1 MEIKKVVVIGSGTMG
16 SGIAAHLCNANI
28 PVTLLDLKT
37 DISEKARDNIQRSK
51 PPLLLDK
58 SKINNIKVGNIFENF
73 SEVKEADWVVEAVV
87 ERIDVKHDIYE
98 KIFKERK
105 KGAIVSSN
113 TSSIPIKVL
122 SQNLT
127 EGEKKDFCITHF
139 FNPVR
144 YMALLEIVKNEN
156 NDLEKINALKKFCEI
171 ELGKGAIVCNDTPGF
186 LGNRVGVYAM
196 QIAMTEAFK
205 MKLSIE
211 EADAIFGRPMGIP
224 KTGIFGLYD
233 LIGID
238 LMADVLKS
246 FIKELPK
253 TDNFHEV
260 AKEIPL
266 VKKLIET
273 GYTGRK
279 GKGGFYRINKTD
291 GKKVMEALNLET
303 GEYHASKKINIK
315 SGKVDLVALI
325 NRDDKYGKYAWS
337 VISKI
342 IKYASSLIPGITK
355 EFNDIDEA
363 MRLGFNWSKGPF
375 EMLEEIGVDNFF
387 NKVDEYG
394 NIDFLEN
401 LAKSKN
407 EKFYGERQ
415 KYTDIETLGKVKKKA
430 TSIDGNDSAKIYRFK
445 DYNIVEFTTKANAL
459 DYDSMDALN
468 KATDKPLI
476 IINES
481 MQFSAGVN
489 LSYTMNYADKRDF
502 KSIEKFIK
510 YFQETCKQL
519 KYSDHPV
526 ISAPSGLTL
535 GGGFEVMVQSNFVAS
550 HTNIVVGL
558 VETIVGLV
566 PAGGGCKEMLARWL
580 ETEEAKKDPHYAP
593 LRVFDIIGNAKT
605 ATSPVEAEPLKY
617 LRAKD
622 KKIMNRNSL
631 LEVSKKIIEENRDFK
646 TPSENSF
653 NLPGK
658 AVKDEMIKTLEKL
671 YDDKI
676 ILDHG
681 MEVGKE
687 LANVLSGG
695 DTTIDKTLS
704 EDDMFKL
711 ELDSFM
717 RLIETKK
724 TQERI
729 KHTLATGKPLVNYY
743 FLLFFIFYFF
753 ITKFFNYLLFFSY
766 LLQIKFSF
774 PFFYSFIFFYNSFF
788 FCNSSFN
795 YFLFF

>member
-1 MEIKKVVVIGSGTMG
+1 MKIKNVVVIGSGTMG

-37 DISEKARDNIQRSK
+37 EISENARERIHKSR
-51 PPLLLDK
+51 PPLLIDK
-58 SKINNIKVGNIFENF
+58 SKIRNIKVGNIKDDF
-73 SEVKEADWVVEAVV
+73 SVVEQADWVVEAVV
-87 ERIDVKHDIYE
+87 ERIDIKHQIYE
-98 KIFKERK
+98 KIFNSRK
-105 KGAIVSSN
+105 DGAIVSSN

-122 SQNLT
+122 SQNLNK
-127 EGEKKDFCITHF
+127 EQKKDFCITHF

-144 YMALLEIVKNEN
+144 YMGLLEIVKNED
-156 NDLEKINALKKFCEI
+156 NDLNKINQLKEFCEL

-205 MKLSIE
+205 MKLSVE

-224 KTGIFGLYD
+224 KTGVFGLYD

-253 TDNFHEV
+253 TDEFHEV

-279 GKGGFYRINKTD
+279 GKGGFYRMKKTD
-291 GKKVMEALNLET
+291 SGKVMEAINLQT
-303 GEYHASKKINIK
+303 GDYSLTKKIDIK
-315 SGKVDLVALI
+315 SDKVDLKGLI
-325 NRDDKYGKYAWS
+325 NRNDKYGEYAWS
-337 VISKI
+337 VLEKI
-342 IKYASSLIPGITK
+342 IKYASSLVPEITK

-363 MRLGFNWSKGPF
+363 MRLGFNWAKGPF
-375 EMLEEIGVDNFF
+375 EMLEEIGVKNFF
-387 NKVDEYG
+387 EKVENFKG
-394 NIDFLEN
+394 NNFLEN
-401 LAKSKN
+401 LSKTKN
-407 EKFYGERQ
+407 ENFYGERQ
-415 KYTDIETLGKVKKKA
+415 KYTSIETLGKVKKTA
-430 TSIDGNDSAKIYRFK
+430 TSVDGNSSASIYRFN

-459 DYDSMDALN
+459 DYDSMDALK

-489 LSYTMNYADKRDF
+489 LTYTMEFADKNDF

-510 YFQETCKQL
+510 YFQETCKHL
-519 KYSDHPV
+519 KYSKHPV

-535 GGGFEVMVQSNFVAS
+535 GGGFEVLVQSNFVAS
-550 HTNIVVGL
+550 HTNIVIGL
-558 VETIVGLV
+558 VETIVGLI

-580 ETEEAKKDPHYAP
+580 DTEQAKKDPNYAP
-593 LRVFDIIGNAKT
+593 LKVFDIIGYGKT

-617 LRAKD
+617 LLPEN

-631 LEVSKKIIEENRDFK
+631 LEVSKKILDENKDFK
-646 TPSENSF
+646 APNELKF

-658 AVKDEMIKTLEKL
+658 AVIGEMNKILEKL
-671 YDDKI
+671 YNDKI

-681 MEVGKE
+681 VEVAKE
-687 LANVLSGG
+687 LAFVLSGG
-695 DTTIDKTLS
+695 DTTMDKVLT
-704 EDDMFKL
+704 EDDLFKL
-711 ELDSFM
+711 ELDAFM
-717 RLIETKK
+717 RLIETKN
-724 TQERI
+724 TQDRI
-729 KHTLATGKPLVNYY
+729 KHTLATGKPLVN
-743 FLLFFIFYFF
+743 
-753 ITKFFNYLLFFSY
+753 
-766 LLQIKFSF
+766 
-774 PFFYSFIFFYNSFF
+774 
-788 FCNSSFN
+788 
-795 YFLFF
+795 

>member
-16 SGIAAHLCNANI
+16 SGIAAQLCNANI

-37 DISEKARDNIQRSK
+37 EISKKARDRIHKSR

-58 SKINNIKVGNIFENF
+58 SKINNIKVGNILDDFA
-73 SEVKEADWVVEAVV
+73 EVNEADWVVEAVV
-87 ERIDVKHDIYE
+87 ERIDIKHDIYE

-127 EGEKKDFCITHF
+127 EEEKKDFCITHF

-144 YMALLEIVKNEN
+144 YMDLLEIVKNEN
-156 NDLEKINALKKFCEI
+156 NDLEKINSLKKFCET

-205 MKLSIE
+205 MKLSVE
-211 EADAIFGRPMGIP
+211 EADATFGRPMGIP

-246 FIKELPK
+246 FIKELPE
-253 TDNFHEV
+253 TDKFHEV

-266 VKKLIET
+266 VKKLIDT

-291 GKKVMEALNLET
+291 DKKIMEALNLET
-303 GEYHASKKINIK
+303 GEYSPSKKINIK
-315 SGKVDLVALI
+315 SEKVDLKTLI
-325 NRDDKYGKYAWS
+325 NRDDKYGEYAWS

-342 IKYASSLIPGITK
+342 IKYASSLVPGITK

-363 MRLGFNWSKGPF
+363 MRLGFNWAKGPF
-375 EMLEEIGVDNFF
+375 EMLEEIGVTNFF
-387 NKVDEYG
+387 DKIDDYKG
-394 NIDFLEN
+394 NNFLEN

-415 KYTDIETLGKVKKKA
+415 KYTDIETLGKVKKRA
-430 TSIDGNDSAKIYRFK
+430 LSIDGNNSAEIYRFK

-459 DYDSMDALN
+459 DYDSMDALK

-481 MQFSAGVN
+481 MQFSAGIN
-489 LSYTMNYADKRDF
+489 LSYTMEFADKGDF
-502 KSIEKFIK
+502 KSIEKFIR
-510 YFQETCKQL
+510 YFQETCKHL

-535 GGGFEVMVQSNFVAS
+535 GGGFEVMVHSNFVAS

-558 VETIVGLV
+558 VETVVGLI

-580 ETEEAKKDPHYAP
+580 DTEEAKKDPCYAS
-593 LRVFDIIGNAKT
+593 LKVFDIIGYGKT
-605 ATSPVEAEPLKY
+605 ATSPIEAEPMKY
-617 LRAKD
+617 LRPAD

-631 LEVSKKIIEENRDFK
+631 LEVSKKILEDNRDFK
-646 TPSENSF
+646 APSETKL
-653 NLPGK
+653 NLQGNAAK
-658 AVKDEMIKTLEKL
+658 EKMIKILETL
-671 YDDKI
+671 YNDKV

-695 DTTIDKTLS
+695 DTNIDKTLS
-704 EDDMFKL
+704 EEDLFKL
-711 ELDSFM
+711 ELDAFM
-717 RLIETKK
+717 KLIETKE
-724 TQERI
+724 TQDRI
-729 KHTLATGKPLVNYY
+729 KHTLATGKPLIN
-743 FLLFFIFYFF
+743 
-753 ITKFFNYLLFFSY
+753 
-766 LLQIKFSF
+766 
-774 PFFYSFIFFYNSFF
+774 
-788 FCNSSFN
+788 
-795 YFLFF
+795 

>member
-1 MEIKKVVVIGSGTMG
+1 MDIKKVVVIGSGTMG

-37 DISEKARDNIQRSK
+37 EISEKARDRIHKSK
-51 PPLLLDK
+51 PPLLIDK
-58 SKINNIKVGNIFENF
+58 SKINNIKVGNISDNF
-73 SEVKEADWVVEAVV
+73 DAVKDADWVVEAVV
-87 ERIDVKHDIYE
+87 ERIDIKHQIYE
-98 KIFKERK
+98 KIFKVRK
-105 KGAIVSSN
+105 DGAIVSSN
-113 TSSIPIKVL
+113 TSSIPIKIL
-122 SQNLT
+122 SEHLT
-127 EGEKKDFCITHF
+127 NIEKKDFCITHF

-144 YMALLEIVKNEN
+144 YMGLLEIVKNEN
-156 NDLEKINALKKFCEI
+156 NDLNKINQLKKFCEV
-171 ELGKGAIVCNDTPGF
+171 ELGKGAIICNDTPGF

-196 QIAMTEAFK
+196 QVAMTEAFK

-224 KTGIFGLYD
+224 KTGVFGLYD

-253 TDNFHEV
+253 SDEFHEV

-279 GKGGFYRINKTD
+279 GKGGFYRMNKT
-291 GKKVMEALNLET
+291 GSIKVMEAINLET
-303 GEYHASKKINIK
+303 GDYSISKKIDIK
-315 SGKVDLVALI
+315 TDQVDLKRLI
-325 NRDDKYGKYAWS
+325 NRKDKYGDYAWS

-342 IKYASSLIPGITK
+342 IKYASSLVPKITK

-375 EMLEEIGVDNFF
+375 EMLDEIGVKNFF
-387 NKVDEYG
+387 DKIDDFKG
-394 NIDFLEN
+394 NNFLEE
-401 LAKSKN
+401 LSKN
-407 EKFYGERQ
+407 KNENFYGERQ
-415 KYTDIETLGKVKKKA
+415 KYTNIETLGKVKKTA
-430 TSIDGNDSAKIYRFK
+430 SSVDGNNSAKIYRFN

-459 DYDSMDALN
+459 DYDSMDALK

-489 LSYTMNYADKRDF
+489 LTYTMEFADKRDF

-510 YFQETCKQL
+510 YFQETCKHL
-519 KYSDHPV
+519 KYSKYPV

-558 VETIVGLV
+558 VETIVGLI

-580 ETEEAKKDPHYAP
+580 DTDEAKKDPNFAP
-593 LRVFDIIGNAKT
+593 LKVFDIIGYGKT
-605 ATSPVEAEPLKY
+605 ATSPVEAEPMKY
-617 LRAKD
+617 LMPED

-631 LEVSKKIIEENRDFK
+631 FEVSKKIIMENRDFK
-646 TPSENSF
+646 APEELKF

-658 AVKDEMIKTLEKL
+658 SVLEDMNKILDNL
-671 YDDKI
+671 YNEKI

-681 MEVGKE
+681 VIVAKE

-704 EDDMFKL
+704 EDDLFKL
-711 ELDSFM
+711 ELDAFM
-717 RLIETKK
+717 KLIETKE
-724 TQERI
+724 TQDRI
-729 KHTLATGKPLVNYY
+729 KHTLATGKPLVN
-743 FLLFFIFYFF
+743 
-753 ITKFFNYLLFFSY
+753 
-766 LLQIKFSF
+766 
-774 PFFYSFIFFYNSFF
+774 
-788 FCNSSFN
+788 
-795 YFLFF
+795 

>member
-1 MEIKKVVVIGSGTMG
+1 MNIKKVVVIGSGTMG

-37 DISEKARDNIQRSK
+37 EISEKARERIHKSR
-51 PPLLLDK
+51 PPLLIDK
-58 SKINNIKVGNIFENF
+58 SKINNIKIGNISDNF
-73 SEVKEADWVVEAVV
+73 DVVKEADWIVEAVV
-87 ERIDVKHDIYE
+87 ERIDVKHQIYE
-98 KIFKERK
+98 KIFKSRK
-105 KGAIVSSN
+105 VGAIVSSN

-127 EGEKKDFCITHF
+127 DTEKKDFCITHF

-144 YMALLEIVKNEN
+144 YMGLLEIVKNEN
-156 NDLEKINALKKFCEI
+156 TDLNKINQLKEFCEI

-205 MKLSIE
+205 MKLSVE

-224 KTGIFGLYD
+224 KTGVFGLYD

-253 TDNFHEV
+253 TDEFHEV

-279 GKGGFYRINKTD
+279 GKGGFYRINKSGAT
-291 GKKVMEALNLET
+291 KVMEAINLET
-303 GEYHASKKINIK
+303 GDYSPSKKIDIK
-315 SGKVDLVALI
+315 SDKVDLSGLI
-325 NRDDKYGKYAWS
+325 NRKDRYGEYAWS

-342 IKYASSLIPGITK
+342 IKYASSLVPGITNQ
-355 EFNDIDEA
+355 FNDIDEA
-363 MRLGFNWSKGPF
+363 MRLGFNWAKGPF
-375 EMLEEIGVDNFF
+375 EMLEEIGVKNFF
-387 NKVDEYG
+387 NKVDDFSG
-394 NIDFLEN
+394 NNFLEELN
-401 LAKSKN
+401 KSKN
-407 EKFYGERQ
+407 ENFYGERQ
-415 KYTDIETLGKVKKKA
+415 KYTNIETLGKVKKTA
-430 TSIDGNDSAKIYRFK
+430 VRLDGNDSAKIFRFN

-459 DYDSMDALN
+459 DYDSMDALK
-468 KATDKPLI
+468 KATDKPLV

-489 LSYTMNYADKRDF
+489 LTYTMQFAEKNDF

-510 YFQETCKQL
+510 YFQETCKHL
-519 KYSDHPV
+519 KYSKYPV

-535 GGGFEVMVQSNFVAS
+535 GGGFEVMFQSNFVAS

-558 VETIVGLV
+558 VETIVGLI
-566 PAGGGCKEMLARWL
+566 PAGGGCKEMLGRWL
-580 ETEEAKKDPHYAP
+580 ETEEAKKDPNFAP
-593 LRVFDIIGNAKT
+593 LKVFDIIGYGKT

-617 LRAKD
+617 LRPSD

-631 LEVSKKIIEENRDFK
+631 LEVSKKIL
-646 TPSENSF
+646 SENKNF
-653 NLPGK
+653 TAPEQLKFKLPGES
-658 AVKDEMIKTLEKL
+658 VRVEMNKIIEKL
-671 YDDKI
+671 YNEKI

-681 MEVGKE
+681 VEVAKE
-687 LANVLSGG
+687 LANVISGG

-704 EDDMFKL
+704 EDDLFKL
-711 ELDSFM
+711 ELDAFM
-717 RLIETKK
+717 KLIETKK
-724 TQERI
+724 TQDRI
-729 KHTLATGKPLVNYY
+729 KHTLATGKPLVN
-743 FLLFFIFYFF
+743 
-753 ITKFFNYLLFFSY
+753 
-766 LLQIKFSF
+766 
-774 PFFYSFIFFYNSFF
+774 
-788 FCNSSFN
+788 
-795 YFLFF
+795 

>member
-1 MEIKKVVVIGSGTMG
+1 MNIKKVVVIGSGTMG

-37 DISEKARDNIQRSK
+37 EISEKARDRIHKSK
-51 PPLLLDK
+51 PPLLIDK
-58 SKINNIKVGNIFENF
+58 SKINNIKVGNISDDFDA
-73 SEVKEADWVVEAVV
+73 VKDADWVVEAVV
-87 ERIDVKHDIYE
+87 ERIDIKHQIYE
-98 KIFKERK
+98 KIFKVRK
-105 KGAIVSSN
+105 DGAIVSSN
-113 TSSIPIKVL
+113 TSSIPIKIL
-122 SQNLT
+122 SEHLT
-127 EGEKKDFCITHF
+127 NIEKKDFCITHF

-144 YMALLEIVKNEN
+144 YMGLLEIVKNEN
-156 NDLEKINALKKFCEI
+156 NDLNKINQLKKFCEV
-171 ELGKGAIVCNDTPGF
+171 ELGKGAIICNDTPGF

-196 QIAMTEAFK
+196 QVAMTEAFK

-224 KTGIFGLYD
+224 KTGVFGLYD

-253 TDNFHEV
+253 SDEFHEV

-279 GKGGFYRINKTD
+279 GKGGFYRMNKT
-291 GKKVMEALNLET
+291 GSIKVMEAINLET
-303 GEYHASKKINIK
+303 GDYSISKKIDIK
-315 SGKVDLVALI
+315 TDQVDLKRLI
-325 NRDDKYGKYAWS
+325 NRKDKYGDYAWS

-342 IKYASSLIPGITK
+342 IKYASSLVPKITK

-375 EMLEEIGVDNFF
+375 EMLDEIGVKNFF
-387 NKVDEYG
+387 DKIDDFKG
-394 NIDFLEN
+394 NNFLEE
-401 LAKSKN
+401 LSKN
-407 EKFYGERQ
+407 KNEDFYGERQ
-415 KYTDIETLGKVKKKA
+415 KYTNIETLGKVKKTA
-430 TSIDGNDSAKIYRFK
+430 TRIDGNDSAKIYRFN

-459 DYDSMDALN
+459 DYESMDALK

-489 LSYTMNYADKRDF
+489 LTYTMAFADKNDF

-510 YFQETCKQL
+510 YFQETCKHL
-519 KYSDHPV
+519 KYSKHPV

-535 GGGFEVMVQSNFVAS
+535 GGGFEVMVQSNFVAT

-558 VETIVGLV
+558 VETIVGLI

-580 ETEEAKKDPHYAP
+580 DTDQAKKDPNYAP
-593 LRVFDIIGNAKT
+593 LKVFDIIGYGRT
-605 ATSPVEAEPLKY
+605 ATSPVEAEPMKY
-617 LRAKD
+617 LKPED

-631 LEVSKKIIEENRDFK
+631 LEVSKKIIMDNKNFKAPEEFK
-646 TPSENSF
+646 F

-658 AVKDEMIKTLEKL
+658 SVLKDMNKIIDKL
-671 YDDKI
+671 YNDKV

-681 MEVGKE
+681 VTVAKE
-687 LANVLSGG
+687 LAHVLSGG
-695 DTTIDKTLS
+695 DTTIDKALS
-704 EDDMFKL
+704 EDDLFKL
-711 ELDSFM
+711 ELDAFM
-717 RLIETKK
+717 RLIETQK
-724 TQERI
+724 TQDRI
-729 KHTLATGKPLVNYY
+729 KHTLATGKPLIN
-743 FLLFFIFYFF
+743 
-753 ITKFFNYLLFFSY
+753 
-766 LLQIKFSF
+766 
-774 PFFYSFIFFYNSFF
+774 
-788 FCNSSFN
+788 
-795 YFLFF
+795 

>member
-1 MEIKKVVVIGSGTMG
+1 MNIKNVVVIGSGTMG

-37 DISEKARDNIQRSK
+37 EISEKARERIHKSR
-51 PPLLLDK
+51 PPLLIDK
-58 SKINNIKVGNIFENF
+58 SKINNIKIGNISDNF
-73 SEVKEADWVVEAVV
+73 DVVKEADWIVEAVV
-87 ERIDVKHDIYE
+87 ERIDVKHQIYE
-98 KIFKERK
+98 KIFKSRK
-105 KGAIVSSN
+105 VGAIVSSN

-127 EGEKKDFCITHF
+127 DTEKKDFCITHF

-144 YMALLEIVKNEN
+144 YMGLLEIVKNEN
-156 NDLEKINALKKFCEI
+156 TDLNKINQLKEFCEI

-205 MKLSIE
+205 MKLSVE

-224 KTGIFGLYD
+224 KTGVFGLYD

-253 TDNFHEV
+253 TDEFHEV

-279 GKGGFYRINKTD
+279 GKGGFYRINKSGAT
-291 GKKVMEALNLET
+291 KVMEAINLES
-303 GEYHASKKINIK
+303 GDYSPSKKIDIK
-315 SGKVDLVALI
+315 SDKVDLSGLI
-325 NRDDKYGKYAWS
+325 NRKDRYGEYAWS

-342 IKYASSLIPGITK
+342 IKYASSLVPGITNQ
-355 EFNDIDEA
+355 FNDIDEA
-363 MRLGFNWSKGPF
+363 MRLGFNWAKGPF
-375 EMLEEIGVDNFF
+375 EMLEEIGVKNFF
-387 NKVDEYG
+387 NKVDDFSG
-394 NIDFLEN
+394 NNFLEELN
-401 LAKSKN
+401 KSKN
-407 EKFYGERQ
+407 ENFYGERQ
-415 KYTDIETLGKVKKKA
+415 KYTNIETLGKVKKTA
-430 TSIDGNDSAKIYRFK
+430 VRLDGNDSAKIFRFN

-459 DYDSMDALN
+459 DYDSMDALK
-468 KATDKPLI
+468 KATDKPLV

-489 LSYTMNYADKRDF
+489 LTYTMQFAEKNDF

-510 YFQETCKQL
+510 YFQETCKHL
-519 KYSDHPV
+519 KYSKYPV

-558 VETIVGLV
+558 VETIVGLI
-566 PAGGGCKEMLARWL
+566 PAGGGCKEMLGRWL
-580 ETEEAKKDPHYAP
+580 ETEEAKKDPNFAP
-593 LRVFDIIGNAKT
+593 LKVFDIIGYGKT

-617 LRAKD
+617 LRPSD

-631 LEVSKKIIEENRDFK
+631 LEVSKKIL
-646 TPSENSF
+646 SENKNF
-653 NLPGK
+653 TAPEQLKFKLPGES
-658 AVKDEMIKTLEKL
+658 VRVEMNKIIEKL
-671 YDDKI
+671 YNEKI

-681 MEVGKE
+681 VEVAKE

-704 EDDMFKL
+704 EDDLFKL
-711 ELDSFM
+711 ELDAFM
-717 RLIETKK
+717 KLIETKK
-724 TQERI
+724 TQDRI
-729 KHTLATGKPLVNYY
+729 KHTLATGKPLVN
-743 FLLFFIFYFF
+743 
-753 ITKFFNYLLFFSY
+753 
-766 LLQIKFSF
+766 
-774 PFFYSFIFFYNSFF
+774 
-788 FCNSSFN
+788 
-795 YFLFF
+795 